1 MMEPQPMKVAIVH
14 DYLTQ
19 SGGAE
24 RVVEAFH
31 EIWPDAPIF
40 TSVYDADHTFKS
52 FRQMDVRSSNRDLA
66 YLTLAFPL
74 YQPIKWCLDNF

>member
-31 EIWPDAPIF
+31 DIWPDAPIF
-40 TSVYDADHTFKS
+40 TSVFSANGCPDILFAKASSCWDQPTSQEVFDAVPDGF
-52 FRQMDVRSSNRDLA
+52 
-66 YLTLAFPL
+66 
-74 YQPIKWCLDNF
+74 